1 MLDGRRL
8 WYRYHS
14 STVLWLCPAVAQI
27 KFSGLWGTLGA
38 FVLEPKSGSTLYSQ
52 VQPAGF
58 AVLALTP
65 SPLLIQEPSKMTH
78 QPLLSHAAV
87 REAVARIGDHNHC
100 QAGGTIG
107 LSGALA
113 AALGQAVA
121 NATRA
126 EQPSPAQDAAAQQ
139 NQATLARIRGEF
151 LRLADADADAILEF
165 VALEERGEALT
176 GYALLCSGPREMA
189 DLAVEAARA
198 LELFRADV
206 CERSRDDLEFALT
219 LMAGVARAALQ
230 LLDSNLR
237 IWPLPELLAEFD
249 PHVARIL
256 AELAVLHPVER
267 IRQP

>member
-1 MLDGRRL
+1 
-8 WYRYHS
+8 
-14 STVLWLCPAVAQI
+14 
-27 KFSGLWGTLGA
+27 
-38 FVLEPKSGSTLYSQ
+38 
-52 VQPAGF
+52 
-58 AVLALTP
+58 
-65 SPLLIQEPSKMTH
+65 MTH
-78 QPLLSHAAV
+78 PPLLSHAAAHA
-87 REAVARIGDHNHC
+87 AVARIGDHTHC

-126 EQPSPAQDAAAQQ
+126 ERPSPAQDAAAQQ
-139 NQATLARIRGEF
+139 QQATLARIRNEF
-151 LRLADADADAILEF
+151 LHLADADADAILEF

-176 GYALLCSGPREMA
+176 GYALLCSGPRAMA
-189 DLAVEAARA
+189 DLALEAAYA
-198 LELFRADV
+198 LQHFRAHV

-237 IWPLPELLAEFD
+237 IWPLPDLLAEFE

-256 AELAVLHPVER
+256 GELAGLPLMAR